1 MLNLKYILK
10 LFRSPLLW
18 ILLIAGILRLYHL
31 GSVPSGFFRDEAAK
45 GYNAYC
51 LLEMG
56 RDIDYRYL
64 PIFTR
69 EFQVYNAALP
79 TYFIIPSIAV
89 FGLTEFA
96 TRLPFAIA
104 GILTILI
111 TYLLVARV
119 YSKRAGYIAA
129 AILAITPWH
138 LFFSRWANQGI
149 LLPLFVT
156 FGLYCWIRAT
166 EKPKSKF
173 NWWLI
178 LSLAVFSLSLYT
190 YDIAKV
196 FIPLLLLGL
205 LIFYWKDI
213 IGQHKASLLIA
224 ICIFIIILI
233 PIVWFSYHSPALS
246 QERFNRIS
254 IFNSTSSFGERL
266 KLFLSNYLAHLSPSF
281 LFISG
286 DKNLRHNFAGGELNL
301 FEIPFLIF
309 GLFLLLKRRGKFDKL
324 LFWWLMLFP
333 ISASLTNEGIPHA
346 LRSICALPVFSI
358 IAAIGLNKCLE
369 LKSFACTKQN
379 KYIIVPIVIII
390 LIVANIDWLLMAYFY
405 RYPIY
410 SAPAWEYGWK
420 KAVAYMDQVKP
431 DYREIIV
438 SQQFG
443 APHIFILFYDR
454 VPPFCWHGREWN
466 ILPYRFDIP
475 DDEIIEH
482 LQYSV
487 DSSVLFVR
495 PSAEKLDLKISHAIY
510 YPKGI
515 WGEPPAICF
524 LHK

>member
-1 MLNLKYILK
+1 MLNVKCILK
-10 LFRSPLLW
+10 LLRSPIFW
-18 ILLIAGILRLYHL
+18 ILVIAGVLRLYQL
-31 GSVPSGFFRDEAAK
+31 GSVPSGFFRDEASK

-51 LLEMG
+51 LLESG
-56 RDIDYRYL
+56 RDIDNRFL

-69 EFQVYNAALP
+69 EFRVYNSALP
-79 TYFIIPSIAV
+79 TYLIIPSIAI

-104 GILTILI
+104 GILTILG

-119 YSKRAGYIAA
+119 YSQRAGYIAA
-129 AILAITPWH
+129 LILAITPWH

-149 LLPLFVT
+149 LLPLFVV
-156 FGLYCWIRAT
+156 FGLYSWMRAV
-166 EKPKSKF
+166 EKPGTKL

-178 LSLAVFSLSLYT
+178 LSLAIFGLSLYT

-205 LIFYWKDI
+205 IVFYRKELSGQPKSSLFIALCVLIV
-213 IGQHKASLLIA
+213 
-224 ICIFIIILI
+224 ILI
-233 PIVWFSYHSPALS
+233 PLLWFSYSSTALS

-254 IFNSTSSFGERL
+254 IFNGERSVGDTFG
-266 KLFLSNYLAHLSPSF
+266 LFITNYLSHFSPSF
-281 LFISG
+281 LFIHG

-301 FEIPFLIF
+301 FELPFLVF
-309 GLFLLLKRRGKFDKL
+309 GLYLVLKRRTKFDTL
-324 LFWWLMLFP
+324 LFWWLIIFP
-333 ISASLTNEGIPHA
+333 IPASLTNEGIPHA

-358 IAAIGLNKCLE
+358 MAAIGLNKCLE
-369 LKSFACTKQN
+369 FKPFACTKQN

-410 SAPAWEYGWK
+410 SAPAWDYGWK
-420 KAVAYMDQVKP
+420 QAVTYLDTVKP
-431 DYREIIV
+431 QYQEIVV

-454 VPPFCWHGREWN
+454 VPPHSWQTYEWN
-466 ILPYRFDIP
+466 IPPYRFDIP
-475 DDEIIEH
+475 DDEIINN

-487 DSSVLFVR
+487 DSSILFVR
-495 PSAEKLDLKISHAIY
+495 PSSEKLELQLSHAVY
-510 YPKGI
+510 YKKQI
-515 WGEPPAICF
+515 WGDMPAICF